1 MLIKYEK
8 LPKNCKQFDLS
19 VILTYAI
26 GMNETLR
33 LIIAQQQLNLRS
45 QFSIVYRDTQILPVP
60 RKATVIIG
68 IRRSGKSTWQH
79 EKMEALLNDG
89 VPTENICYIDFSDD
103 RLDFLRTEESD
114 PAVITDTYYGMYPGK
129 HEQKVY
135 FFFDELQYVNRW
147 AQFINRIQTT
157 ENCEVYIT
165 GSSAKLLSKEIATE
179 LGGRT
184 FAWEMFPFSF
194 REFLRASGKPES
206 ISDIASRDEIIGAFG
221 EYVTKGGMP
230 ERHILPK
237 ETMAILYF
245 QNLVNDVLT
254 RDIMLR
260 YNIKHPV
267 QLKRL
272 VQMLMNN
279 FSRLITVN
287 KLKQRLAG
295 ERNKLSPELISD
307 YINKIID
314 CYLMFTVP
322 IRSYNKAVQAV
333 NPKKVY
339 CVDHVMAQAFSRA
352 ASGNNGFALE
362 NMVFVELRRTMENVF
377 YYKTAHGDE
386 IDFAVGPDSDIRLIQ
401 VCWELGKQE
410 KTREREI
417 GALHDGME
425 ELELQESWLIT
436 AYEEEEIKDK
446 KTGRTIHVVPAY
458 KWLLQ

>member
-1 MLIKYEK
+1 
-8 LPKNCKQFDLS
+8 
-19 VILTYAI
+19 
-26 GMNETLR
+26 MNETLR
-33 LIIAQQQLNLRS
+33 LIIAQQQHNLRS
-45 QFSIVYRDTQILPVP
+45 QFPIVPRDTQILPVP

-103 RLDFLRTEESD
+103 RLDFLRFEESD
-114 PAVITDTYYGMYPGK
+114 PAVISDTYYGMYPDK
-129 HEQKVY
+129 HSQRVY

-147 AQFINRIQTT
+147 AQFVNRIQTT

-184 FAWEMFPFSF
+184 FTWEMFPFSF
-194 REFLRASGKPES
+194 REFLRANGKPQS

-221 EYVTKGGMP
+221 DYVAMGGMP
-230 ERHILPK
+230 ERLVLPK
-237 ETMAILYF
+237 GSMAALYF
-245 QNLVNDVLT
+245 QNLVNDVLA

-260 YNIKHPV
+260 YNIQHPV

-272 VQMLMNN
+272 VQILMNN
-279 FSRLITVN
+279 FSRLISVN

-295 ERNKLSPELISD
+295 ERNRLSPELISE
-307 YINKIID
+307 YIDKLND

-339 CVDHVMAQAFSRA
+339 CVDHAIAQAFSRA
-352 ASGNNGFALE
+352 ASDNNGFTLE
-362 NMVFVELRRTMENVF
+362 NMVYVELRRTMEHVF
-377 YYKTAHGDE
+377 YYKNAHGDE
-386 IDFAVGPDSDIRLIQ
+386 IDFAAGPDSDIHLFQ
-401 VCWELGKQE
+401 VCWELGKQN

-417 GALHDGME
+417 GALLDGME
-425 ELELQESWLIT
+425 ELGLQESWIIT
-436 AYEEEEIKDK
+436 AYEEEEFKDEQ
-446 KTGRTIHVVPAY
+446 TGRLIHVVPAY